1 VPWRRNVEGFTGAQ
15 VHTRHQDVDVR
26 PPPLFEV
33 LHGGQVHVLPVQAG
47 KGQRLEVVQHST
59 DLVGTGRFFV

>member
-26 PPPLFEV
+26 SAPLFEV
-33 LHGGQVHVLPVQAG
+33 LHGGQMHVLPVQAG
-47 KGQRLEVVQHST
+47 KG
-59 DLVGTGRFFV
+59 